1 MWVFLLLII
10 GAQAGML
17 VMMWISVLILP
28 QPLLVYIGVPLAV
41 LGWIIGLVL
50 TSVFLGEA

>member
-1 MWVFLLLII
+1 MWVFPLLII
-10 GAQAGML
+10 GAKAGML

>member
-1 MWVFLLLII
+1 MWVFLLQII
-10 GAQAGML
+10 GAKAGML